1 MTDVPLVRGV
11 IADWR
16 WGRGSAHFQRM
27 TSIERNILDT
37 LIELET
43 TAAAARTVVP
53 KPSVLPL
60 LERLDRLAAEL
71 PADAPGDLRH
81 YMQRKSYEK
90 ARLFLIG
97 RGSENAHGNCGH

>member
-1 MTDVPLVRGV
+1 
-11 IADWR
+11 
-16 WGRGSAHFQRM
+16 
-27 TSIERNILDT
+27 
-37 LIELET
+37 
-43 TAAAARTVVP
+43 
-53 KPSVLPL
+53 VLPL